1 MALQANALT
10 TVARVKALPGLS
22 GKSDSEVEEQINLA
36 SDLIEE
42 FLGYPL
48 GYRES
53 TRLLQGSG
61 SRELVLP
68 VAPIVELLEI
78 LVLDQEIDLAE
89 VTMPHAA
96 DGDWAELGKLY
107 RRAGW
112 PIETVAGNWAGDPD
126 FSATAFPISVKLR
139 HGWWLPSASGTK
151 PSDVPALPD
160 RIRRACELTC
170 NLAFRSPAGDHPRI
184 KSEAT
189 AGGYK
194 VEFAQAGEVFSRW
207 DLVLPEK
214 ARLYL
219 ERYCRRDF
227 LL

>member
-10 TVARVKALPGLS
+10 TVARVKAMPGLS

-36 SDLIEE
+36 SELIEE
-42 FLGYPL
+42 FVGYPL
-48 GYRES
+48 GYHES

-68 VAPIVELLEI
+68 VAPVVELLEI
-78 LVLDQEIDLAE
+78 VVLDEEIDLAE
-89 VTMPHAA
+89 VSMPHGA
-96 DGDWAELGKLY
+96 DGDWKELGKLY
-107 RRAGW
+107 RKAGW
-112 PIETVAGNWAGDPD
+112 PIETVANNWAGDPD
-126 FSATAFPISVKLR
+126 LSVAAFPIAVTLR
-139 HGWWLPSASGTK
+139 HGWWLPAASGTK
-151 PSDVPALPD
+151 PDDVTALPG
-160 RIRRACELTC
+160 RIQKACELTC
-170 NLAFRSPAGDHPRI
+170 HLAFRSPAGDNPRI